1 MESPTEKT
9 ASSNDSLKDNQNPKM
24 TSKERREKYFTEL
37 RSWLHTVNS
46 YECYY
51 NKLQRESLEKYQ
63 KVLKR
68 PSEAPREVSDNVPET
83 TTVGP
88 NQFVGKL

>member
-9 ASSNDSLKDNQNPKM
+9 ASSNDSHKDDQNSKM

-37 RSWLHTVNS
+37 RSWLRTVNS

-63 KVLKR
+63 KDLR
-68 PSEAPREVSDNVPET
+68 PSEAPREVSNNVPET

-88 NQFVGKL
+88 SQFVGKL